1 MTKEEFIAKYEGWFS
16 YTRREELKKQME
28 SDLDAVF
35 QALRQPLVSGSDSV
49 KSCQN
54 CKYYTADK
62 NRCNHEYWNLC
73 IKRDDEGYVKSYGYH
88 HFR

>member
-1 MTKEEFIAKYEGWFS
+1 MTTKNKTSNENFNAIS
-16 YTRREELKKQME
+16 YST
-28 SDLDAVF
+28 D
-35 QALRQPLVSGSDSV
+35 VSGSDSI

-54 CKYYTADK
+54 CKFYTADK

>member
-1 MTKEEFIAKYEGWFS
+1 MTTKNKS
-16 YTRREELKKQME
+16 
-28 SDLDAVF
+28 SDNDFNATSHKTD
-35 QALRQPLVSGSDSV
+35 VSGSDSI

-54 CKYYTADK
+54 CKFYTADK
-62 NRCNHEYWNLC
+62 NRCNHEYWSLC